1 MSFKKIPLFS
11 KGLINFT
18 ISFISLFLR
27 VVSEV
32 LPVTY
37 TLLNFSVCLSRK
49 YSPKL
54 VPISVYF
61 LPTVDKRF
69 PKIGMSQV
77 APPDCIII
85 LDNRRRTI
93 IFISAE
99 EHFQKLSKTC
109 ESVSNNLIS
118 SREFPIKFDE

>member
-1 MSFKKIPLFS
+1 M
-11 KGLINFT
+11 
-18 ISFISLFLR
+18 FLR
-27 VVSEV
+27 IVSEV

-37 TLLNFSVCLSRK
+37 ALLNFSICLSRK
-49 YSPKL
+49 YSAKL
-54 VPISVYF
+54 LAISVYF

-69 PKIGMSQV
+69 PKTGMSQV
-77 APPDCIII
+77 APPDCII

-99 EHFQKLSKTC
+99 EHFPKAFLNFETC

-118 SREFPIKFDE
+118 SREFPIKFDEWFKVISVPLYCRF